1 MKSATSWKSTPNL
14 TSVIVSA
21 TETPNLEGMKR
32 ARALAATAP
41 RIHPDDLAPPGWQ
54 RMREL
59 AWHIP
64 RVLAHLGHVGPRGPE
79 DGPPAL
85 VIPGFLAGD
94 RTTMDMRRALARAG
108 WRVHPWSLGVNRGA
122 KTDTMDLLGR
132 RLSEIYDGRPILVV
146 GWSLGGMFARELA
159 HLHPEKIRAV
169 VTLCSPF
176 SGDYKTNTNVRE
188 LYERVAGHDVNEP
201 PFPRSQGKPPVPTL
215 AFWGSRDGIVSR
227 RSARGLDHEV
237 DRAIEIDTHHIG
249 AVLFR
254 PAVSRI
260 VRGISAFLTEVEG
273 RPPELHPRLDD
284 VVGPSPWKTAWTRL
298 DSHN

>member
-1 MKSATSWKSTPNL
+1 MKGVRAVAT
-14 TSVIVSA
+14 
-21 TETPNLEGMKR
+21 
-32 ARALAATAP
+32 TAP
-41 RIHPDDLAPPGWQ
+41 RVHPDDLAPPGWH
-54 RMREL
+54 RVREI
-59 AWHIP
+59 AWHVP

-108 WRVHPWSLGVNRGA
+108 WRVHPWNLGVNRGA
-122 KTDTMDLLGR
+122 KADTLKLLGR
-132 RLSEIYDGRPILVV
+132 RLDEIYDGRPILVV

-201 PFPRSQGKPPVPTL
+201 PFARNHGKPPVPTL
-215 AFWGSRDGIVSR
+215 AFWATRDGIVSR
-227 RSARGLDHEV
+227 RSARGFDHEV

-260 VRGISAFLTEVEG
+260 VRGIEAFLTEKEG
-273 RPPELHPRLDD
+273 RPPELHPRADD
-284 VVGPSPWKTAWTRL
+284 AADPSPWKTAWARL
-298 DSHN
+298 DSRN